1 MANLLDMTEHCDSCG
16 ELLEV
21 GQIGE
26 CDDCQ
31 AEREDARIDSTTI
44 SNMQAQPAQG

>member
-1 MANLLDMTEHCDSCG
+1 MLLKDMVEHCDSCG
-16 ELLEV
+16 EELEV

-31 AEREDARIDSTTI
+31 AEREDSQVNIDLPTKL
-44 SNMQAQPAQG
+44 QV